1 MRIILADIQPK
12 VRFALRVLLERQ
24 PELDVV
30 GEATD
35 TEELLDQIKLTCPD
49 LVLFDWELPGR
60 AASVSIPTWREVRP
74 RLFIVALSGH
84 PEVRHAA
91 LAAGADAF
99 VSKTESPEWL
109 LAAIDDFRC
118 R

>member
-1 MRIILADIQPK
+1 MRIVLADIQPK

-24 PELDVV
+24 PELEVV

-35 TEELLDQIKLTCPD
+35 TEELLTQIKSTGPD

-60 AASVSIPTWREVRP
+60 AASVSIATWREIRP
-74 RLFIVALSGH
+74 QLFIVALSGH
-84 PEVRHAA
+84 PEVRQAA

-99 VSKTESPEWL
+99 VSKTEPPEWL
-109 LAAIDDFRC
+109 LAAIDNCRC
-118 R
+118 C